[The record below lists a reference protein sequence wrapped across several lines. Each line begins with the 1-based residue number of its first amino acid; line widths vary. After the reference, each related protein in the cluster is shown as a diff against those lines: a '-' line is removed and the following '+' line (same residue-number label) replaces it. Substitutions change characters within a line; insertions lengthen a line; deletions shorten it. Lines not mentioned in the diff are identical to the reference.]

1 MINGRTR
8 WQGFE
13 RAWIDQFENAPIGGG
28 LAKCNPIAY
37 WTFEDTFDYIA
48 KYKVPHHPSCAN
60 GYPSHGD
67 LKGKS
72 TAQSS
77 GEITGMLKAMLEEME
92 GDLATAK
99 K

>member
-1 MINGRTR
+1 MCKVEPFQRGLKTLNTDCMINGRTR

-48 KYKVPHHPSCAN
+48 K
-60 GYPSHGD
+60 
-67 LKGKS
+67 
-72 TAQSS
+72 
-77 GEITGMLKAMLEEME
+77 
-92 GDLATAK
+92 
-99 K
+99 